1 MFVAGGTNV
10 LFPTCQHKESR
21 CPNVYATSNCVFGD
35 FQCFIAEK
43 DNNVVVWSKLVG
55 TEGGVGE
62 VVGAQIRKRLGLG
75 VPEMV
80 AEYDFFSVEQQRCT
94 VGFGYFDKRRLG
106 MQKIGEKYRNN
117 VFPLF
122 DIVVGYPR
130 RYFTHFRCNALS
142 YSLMPGDF
150 AFG

>member
-1 MFVAGGTNV
+1 M
-10 LFPTCQHKESR
+10 
-21 CPNVYATSNCVFGD
+21 
-35 FQCFIAEK
+35 
-43 DNNVVVWSKLVG
+43 
-55 TEGGVGE
+55 
-62 VVGAQIRKRLGLG
+62 VGAKGWLGEIVGVEVGKRFGVG

-80 AEYDFFSVEQQRCT
+80 AEDDFFSVEQQRCA

-142 YSLMPGDF
+142 YSLMLGDF